1 MCGDFHSSMST
12 LKALLRSKDVLCLLQ
27 QIAAPRRA
35 GAARL
40 PLPRPCGRR
49 DTLSPPHP
57 PGSPPAPRVYIH
69 SEPPPL
75 PPSRPPPPRGRE
87 KGEKRERTEKP
98 RPSPSRGAPEGGG
111 GGVPAFSTP
120 TRRGRPKRE
129 EFSLLSK
136 QQIAASLMLIPP
148 CPCGKINPRHLPRS
162 GEERGQRKP
171 QTHQVRPEPTET
183 APNPPNF
190 FFKTVAQLLT
200 APSPSP
206 SLPRGSAPLAARD
219 PAPPS
224 PPPAG
229 LRPPLPAQSRSPS
242 PLRSALGSPT
252 I

>member
-1 MCGDFHSSMST
+1 MPPSANCSP
-12 LKALLRSKDVLCLLQ
+12 
-27 QIAAPRRA
+27 APRRSRPTP
-35 GAARL
+35 AASAVRAE
-40 PLPRPCGRR
+40 G
-49 DTLSPPHP
+49 H
-57 PGSPPAPRVYIH
+57 
-69 SEPPPL
+69 PL
-75 PPSRPPPPRGRE
+75 PPPTPPAAHPPPAFTSTQSPLPSPSPPLPRGRE

-129 EFSLLSK
+129 EFPLLTK

-190 FFKTVAQLLT
+190 LL
-200 APSPSP
+200 
-206 SLPRGSAPLAARD
+206 R
-219 PAPPS
+219 
-224 PPPAG
+224 
-229 LRPPLPAQSRSPS
+229 RSPNS
-242 PLRSALGSPT
+242 
-252 I
+252 